1 MAQALLNDQYNQH
14 GDIKMAD
21 GDEMEDGEELE
32 EGQEAEGKKKLPLK
46 LIIIVAVVLLTG
58 AGAGA
63 FFMMG
68 DKATDEVAIDA
79 SSDKTDATEK
89 EEGDEGAASAE
100 AIYFSLDPPFIVN
113 FSGKSRA
120 RFLQVSIEG
129 MTRDAKVKE
138 DITKHFPQVR
148 NNLVLLLSAK
158 TYEELNTVE
167 GKAALRKQV
176 LKEVQKVLEAE
187 TGKEGIEDVYFTSFV
202 MQ

>member
-1 MAQALLNDQYNQH
+1 
-14 GDIKMAD
+14 
-21 GDEMEDGEELE
+21 
-32 EGQEAEGKKKLPLK
+32 
-46 LIIIVAVVLLTG
+46 
-58 AGAGA
+58 
-63 FFMMG
+63 
-68 DKATDEVAIDA
+68 
-79 SSDKTDATEK
+79 
-89 EEGDEGAASAE
+89 
-100 AIYFSLDPPFIVN
+100 
-113 FSGKSRA
+113 
-120 RFLQVSIEG
+120 

>member
-1 MAQALLNDQYNQH
+1 
-14 GDIKMAD
+14 MAD
-21 GDEMEDGEELE
+21 GDVTEDGEELE
-32 EGQEAEGKKKLPLK
+32 EEQQDAAKKKLPLK
-46 LIIIVAVVLLTG
+46 LIIIISVVLLVGGG
-58 AGAGA
+58 AGV

-68 DKATDEVAIDA
+68 DKSTDDVAVEGSAEKSEVAEE
-79 SSDKTDATEK
+79 DKDSK
-89 EEGDEGAASAE
+89 EGDALAE
-100 AIYFSLDPPFIVN
+100 AQYFSLDPPFIVN

-129 MTRDAKVKE
+129 MTRDVKVKE

-148 NNLVLLLSAK
+148 NNLVLLLSGK
-158 TYEELNTVE
+158 TYDELNTTE

-176 LKEVQKVLEAE
+176 LKEIQKVLEAE